1 MNMDEEE
8 YDAYAYGSGCGL
20 HGEEFLC
27 ECTMCGIEYCSAC
40 FRHPTLCA
48 DCAAQAAFDD
58 EEAVPT
64 DDDKDI
70 LLASEFND
78 DEPPE
83 PMDFDPTDVARKP
96 GKSKP
101 APKSRA
107 KPKAKAKP
115 KVKAKPKAKAKPKVK
130 VAPKAKSKAAARKPK
145 AVTLKAKKRQ
155 S

>member
-40 FRHPTLCA
+40 FRHSTLCA

-58 EEAVPT
+58 EEAAPT

-78 DEPPE
+78 DEPTE
-83 PMDFDPTDVARKP
+83 AIDFDPTDAGRKS

-101 APKSRA
+101 APKPRA

-115 KVKAKPKAKAKPKVK
+115 KVKAAPKAKPKA
-130 VAPKAKSKAAARKPK
+130 VAGKTK
-145 AVTLKAKKRQ
+145 AVKLKAKKRK